1 MSKEIKISDIL
12 LRAAE
17 VVISRDGDTSSSNG
31 DFACVDIG
39 SIIHLESEI
48 SKFFDLDGDYV
59 IRSDLPLIKTRS
71 EKYDRLVEENKNL
84 KDKLESLEDDYKN
97 EFNASEDLRCEK
109 EDLAEENKRLRE
121 FCKSLQLDVSNEI
134 KLEQLLSELG
144 DE

>member
-1 MSKEIKISDIL
+1 MSKEIKISNIL

-71 EKYDRLVEENKNL
+71 EKYDRLVEENK
-84 KDKLESLEDDYKN
+84 
-97 EFNASEDLRCEK
+97 
-109 EDLAEENKRLRE
+109 RLRGFLE
-121 FCKSLQLDVSNEI
+121 SLQLDVSNEI
-134 KLEQLLSELG
+134 KLEQLLSEMSG
-144 DE
+144 E

>member
-1 MSKEIKISDIL
+1 MSEEIKISDIL

-48 SKFFDLDGDYV
+48 SKFFDLGSDNV

-71 EKYDRLVEENKNL
+71 EKYDRLVEENKRL
-84 KDKLESLEDDYKN
+84 IDML
-97 EFNASEDLRCEK
+97 
-109 EDLAEENKRLRE
+109 KRLISHDNCR
-121 FCKSLQLDVSNEI
+121 KDVIHLMSEA
-134 KLEQLLSELG
+134 ESLLSELG
-144 DE
+144 GE